1 MRIGLN
7 LLLLCVLAGCV
18 TQNVDKDGNPIE
30 GGTGKLEKELVLDK
44 DGRIVGRPTLLI
56 APHTIIINGG
66 TPTERE
72 IKLLGVEG
80 LPERDAPTTFAKTQE
95 WMRKFLAEEEEIF
108 IKPALNADLKAD
120 VIYGIVYL
128 YARDEKT
135 GGIRD
140 NAYVIVNMA
149 LLSQGLVK
157 IREAREIEDEW
168 LRDRMIAAEKYAKDE
183 KLGLW
188 SNKP

>member
-1 MRIGLN
+1 MRIGLM
-7 LLLLCVLAGCV
+7 LLLLCALTGCV

-30 GGTGKLEKELVLDK
+30 GRTGTLEKDLVLDK

-72 IKLLGVEG
+72 IRLLGVEG
-80 LPERDAPTTFAKTQE
+80 LSESDAPTTFAKSQE

-135 GGIRD
+135 GGIKD

-157 IREAREIEDEW
+157 IRAAREIEDEW
-168 LRDRMIAAEKYAKDE
+168 LRDRMIAAEKYARDE